1 MAKNNNGINVPIG
14 ADVSGFA
21 NGMKTVADE
30 LLGLPKKTKPVKTAI
45 EELNSAYRQT
55 FKDAQNIAL
64 AFGTTSSAF
73 KDASEKAKNLR
84 NQIEGVNSAIQAQ
97 TGQQAPIFQRSQIGF
112 NGLSNSIN
120 QITREMPAFTY
131 SMQTGFMA
139 VANNI
144 PILIDEI
151 GRLKVANKQ
160 LVESGQPTKNV
171 FSAIA
176 SSVFSLQTAM
186 GVGLTILT
194 VYGAEMVKF
203 AVSLFDANKELAEQE
218 KRLQDVYVAQQNVNA
233 AVEIWTSIYG
243 EGLKGKDKDIF
254 DAKQSFYKREKELV
268 GQLTHLQ
275 LEGVKKYDAAYTALS
290 YAIQNNI
297 RNLHAALSAI
307 DAKYTQ
313 VSAKKIYT
321 KNPKQIS
328 NTRLLSSQDAEGG
341 FQSAMSNII
350 QQSTNEGWAKINAA
364 NLKGMATYKENFD
377 GFIQNTNVQVID
389 LSNLISGVLVDS
401 FELLGETIANVFSGT
416 ADGSEFFRSIGMM
429 LVNFMKALGA
439 ALITAGVA
447 SEAFKKLFVTGLP
460 AIAAGG
466 ALLVAAGVVGGLLKS
481 STGGIGGKK
490 SVSSSGYN
498 AGSYGGGY
506 MGQNYSP
513 ESIQVGGIVRGSDLQ
528 IVLVNANKQTRRVR

>member
-1 MAKNNNGINVPIG
+1 MANKEGINIG
-14 ADVSGFA
+14 LGFDTSGFA
-21 NGMKTVADE
+21 KGMATVAD
-30 LLGLPKKTKPVKTAI
+30 GLSGIPKKAKPVKTAI
-45 EELNSAYRQT
+45 DELNIAYRQT
-55 FKDAQNIAL
+55 LKDAQNIAL
-64 AFGTTSSAF
+64 SYGATSTAFQ
-73 KDASEKAKNLR
+73 DAADKAKNLR
-84 NQIEGVNSAIQAQ
+84 NQIDGVNTAIQAQ
-97 TGQQAPIFQRSQIGF
+97 TGQQAPIFQRSQQGF
-112 NGLSNSIN
+112 SGLSNSIN

-160 LVESGQPTKNV
+160 LVESGQPTKSV

-297 RNLHAALSAI
+297 QNLHTALSQI
-307 DAKYTQ
+307 EAKYTQ
-313 VSAKKIYT
+313 VTAKVNIQGVATIST
-321 KNPKQIS
+321 KPIAGGDIASRAN
-328 NTRLLSSQDAEGG
+328 DAM
-341 FQSAMSNII
+341 QNII
-350 QQSTNEGWAKINAA
+350 DKQLGSRWAEINAK
-364 NLKGMATYKENFD
+364 NLKGMAEWKANWAGLIETTEKGVYD
-377 GFIQNTNVQVID
+377 I
-389 LSNLISGVLVDS
+389 SNLVAGVLVDS
-401 FELLGETIANVFSGT
+401 FNLLGETIAKVFSGT
-416 ADGSEFFRSIGMM
+416 ADGGELFKSIGMI
-429 LVNFMKALGA
+429 LVNFMKALGTA
-439 ALITAGVA
+439 MITAGVA
-447 SEAFKKLFVTGLP
+447 SEAFKVLFATGLP

-466 ALLVAAGVVGGLLKS
+466 ALLAAAGVVGGLLN
-481 STGGIGGKK
+481 STTSGG
-490 SVSSSGYN
+490 SVNRGMS
-498 AGSYGGGY
+498 GSYSGGYGGGGY

-528 IVLVNANKQTRRVR
+528 IVLVNANNQTRRVR